1 MTIEI
6 LNCIGRQGY
15 ENAYYAQR
23 YPVIGIVP
31 SAATAV
37 ATLVTGIAK
46 AVLATLYPEHK
57 YYNSYAHREMS
68 YKEDAQDLTRL
79 FLNNVL
85 NICTLGFW
93 NSDLVQCAG
102 QLEHLDTFNDAILK
116 ILPHLKNR
124 VEPPK
129 KAVEQL
135 RSTLTTQHPF
145 LSHFARVRNQQPQEP

>member
-1 MTIEI
+1 MTLEI

-15 ENAYYAQR
+15 ENAYHAQR
-23 YPVIGIVP
+23 HPIIGIVP
-31 SAATAV
+31 SAATAI

-85 NICTLGFW
+85 NICTFGIW
-93 NSDLVQCAG
+93 NSNLVQLAG
-102 QLEHLDTFNDAILK
+102 QLERLDVLKDAMLE
-116 ILPHLKNR
+116 ILPNFANDT
-124 VEPPK
+124 EPTEED
-129 KAVEQL
+129 AERL
-135 RSTLTTQHPF
+135 RSATTTQYSF
-145 LSHFARVRNQQPQEP
+145 LSHFTRVRTQQPQET